1 MMMIMMPVVV
11 SVEHYYSIIMSIR
24 SEPKWPRLKNFI
36 NIDKG
41 QPSRQQQVLPSY
53 EHASKRGQ
61 LA

>member
-1 MMMIMMPVVV
+1 MPVVV

-24 SEPKWPRLKNFI
+24 SEPKWPGLKNFI
-36 NIDKG
+36 KVDKAG

-53 EHASKRGQ
+53 ELASKRGQ

>member
-36 NIDKG
+36 NID
-41 QPSRQQQVLPSY
+41 LN
-53 EHASKRGQ
+53 
-61 LA
+61 